1 MSIAFERLLGPGA
14 LYGLILVIT
23 QWICWLVMGLYLNI
37 GGGYS
42 SMGSCYSNTPCD
54 RKNTLNSSELLCSLL
69 MTHDVWLAL
78 DVVVR
83 AGILMLLPSVE
94 GHDMSQPADHI
105 VDSSASSNHSIQ
117 CFFFVDQMRL
127 V

>member
-1 MSIAFERLLGPGA
+1 MAFERPLGPGA

-23 QWICWLVMGLYLNI
+23 WWICWSVMGSYLNI

-42 SMGSCYSNTPCD
+42 SMGSCCSNTPCD
-54 RKNTLNSSELLCSLL
+54 VKNTLNSSELLCSLL
-69 MTHDVWLAL
+69 VTRDVWPAL

-83 AGILMLLPSVE
+83 AGILVLSPSVE
-94 GHDMSQPADHI
+94 GPDMSQLADHI
-105 VDSSASSNHSIQ
+105 VDSSASSNHSLQ
-117 CFFFVDQMRL
+117 CFFFVDRMRL